1 MLNIKYKIFLFDFD
15 GVIIDSNNVREYGF
29 KIVLNKYPDN
39 KIQKLLKYHN
49 ENGGLSRYNKFR
61 YFYEVIL
68 GKSITEK
75 KIHNYAAE
83 FSKIMLNELPQNK
96 YLIDDVVKYIDKLF
110 KENKA
115 LHIVSGSDQT
125 ELRIITKKLK
135 ISHYFK
141 SILGSPTH
149 KNTLVD
155 EVINL
160 YNYPLKEI
168 CLIGDS
174 INDYEAAK
182 INNIDFFGYN
192 NLDLAKKKNYI
203 KSFKEL

>member
-1 MLNIKYKIFLFDFD
+1 MLNTKYNIFLFDFD
-15 GVIIDSNNVREYGF
+15 GVIIDSNNVRENGF
-29 KIVLNKYPDN
+29 KKVLKKYPDD

-68 GKSITEK
+68 GISITEK
-75 KIHNYAAE
+75 IINDYAAK

-96 YLIDDVVKYIDKLF
+96 YLIDDAVEYIEKLF
-110 KENKA
+110 EENKA

-149 KNTLVD
+149 KNILVD

-160 YNYPLKEI
+160 NNYALKEI

-182 INNIDFFGYN
+182 TNNIDFFGYN
-192 NLDLAKKKNYI
+192 NLDLRKQKNYI
-203 KSFKEL
+203 ETFKEL